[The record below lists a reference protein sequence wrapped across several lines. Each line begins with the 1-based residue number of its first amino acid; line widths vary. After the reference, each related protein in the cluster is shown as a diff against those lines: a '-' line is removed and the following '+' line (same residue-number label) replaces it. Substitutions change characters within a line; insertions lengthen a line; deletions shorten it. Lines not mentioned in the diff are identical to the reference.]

1 MYSLKTITCTYSSD
15 SHEKL
20 ITRTTSRENI
30 GSKEPSA
37 INYSYLNLKIWP
49 VFYVEF
55 LTRRTQFKQ
64 YRMRQLI
71 AFDEG
76 ERMLILSLRV
86 ITRVSRVW
94 LYEIAEIYR
103 TVNSLTLCFLCIHH
117 RNFPSIHESF

>member
-1 MYSLKTITCTYSSD
+1 MQVSIYFVKDC
-15 SHEKL
+15 
-20 ITRTTSRENI
+20 
-30 GSKEPSA
+30 SA
-37 INYSYLNLKIWP
+37 VNYSYLNLKILP

-94 LYEIAEIYR
+94 LYEMLRFIVLS
-103 TVNSLTLCFLCIHH
+103 T
-117 RNFPSIHESF
+117 P